1 MKLAD
6 ATILVVDDEPF
17 LRECFARWLK
27 RRGCDLVFTAGNGV
41 EALAL
46 VEIRRF
52 DVLITDIHMPLMDGI
67 QLLREIRSRG
77 IAIPSI
83 IFVGGYLEM
92 DRAEMFELGVECM
105 LAKPFLAE
113 SLLLAVET
121 SVADRCDL
129 WLTPMP
135 EKPVQEVWIENVM
148 PAAHAAVGSVRFGRG
163 GFCASLT
170 DSVGEGP
177 VNFVITLDSDPKE
190 LRGEGYVRWYSA
202 ETQIG
207 AVQFEYLE
215 TGSRERLLKL
225 VAAEERGRLLA
236 CV

>member
-1 MKLAD
+1 
-6 ATILVVDDEPF
+6 
-17 LRECFARWLK
+17 
-27 RRGCDLVFTAGNGV
+27 
-41 EALAL
+41 
-46 VEIRRF
+46 
-52 DVLITDIHMPLMDGI
+52 
-67 QLLREIRSRG
+67 
-77 IAIPSI
+77 
-83 IFVGGYLEM
+83 
-92 DRAEMFELGVECM
+92 
-105 LAKPFLAE
+105 
-113 SLLLAVET
+113 VET